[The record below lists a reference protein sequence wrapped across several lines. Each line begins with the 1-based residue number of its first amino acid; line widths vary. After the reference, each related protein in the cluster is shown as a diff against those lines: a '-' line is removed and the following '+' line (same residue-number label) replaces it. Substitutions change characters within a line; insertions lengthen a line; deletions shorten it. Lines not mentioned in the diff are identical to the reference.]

1 VRFGLFLFDEERRM
15 GMSGFR
21 ASMTLAALLAAAACG
36 GDNTGPETPRAASVS
51 VISGDNQ
58 TGFVGITLGE
68 PLVVLVMS
76 DAGDPVPGVTVTF
89 RVTSGSATVTPA
101 SAVTDASG
109 KAETRLK
116 LGSSPGLV
124 QVTATVEG
132 TGLITTFQL
141 AAGIPNVPPACQ
153 TGAATL
159 PAVNVVSAGLSGSGI
174 CLGGGTSGADY
185 TLIAFNGSTVPSGLT
200 SVQVTGRGINLQI
213 IPVVAPML
221 NQIASTSST
230 AGTPRAPTGLRAA
243 FDARLRTSAQR
254 VLTPLMPAARQ
265 QMRQARARFN
275 AIPSSVTVGQVLR
288 LNVNANEPCDGAD
301 FHGGRVVAISNKA
314 IIVADTLNPPNGFT
328 DAQYQSIGVTFD
340 TLVDP
345 LDRTNFGDPSDVD
358 KNSKVVIFY
367 TRAVNEL
374 TPAHSSEFIGGFFY
388 ERDLFP
394 TTSTPELQAFAGSNV
409 GEMFYM
415 LAPDPNGLIN
425 GNVRKT
431 ADVQQITIGTVAHE
445 YQHLI
450 NAAHRLFITDAEFEE
465 VWLNE
470 GLSHIAEELLFYRVS
485 GFAPRQNLDATRV
498 TSSPAILKAFNE
510 YAAADFT
517 RFEEFLER
525 TPKASPYADD
535 DSLQTR
541 GATWAMLRYLA
552 DHRGSSDGDTWSK
565 LVDAP
570 TIGLASLRSVF
581 GTDLTTRIRDWGT
594 SLYTDDQTATSDL
607 RYQQLSWN
615 NRSIY
620 TQAFKVAYP
629 LKITP
634 LTDALTSTLVMQ
646 GGGTA
651 VLRLSVTAGAQG
663 SVDWNAPG
671 GPPVSPAVQWTIV
684 RTR

>member
-254 VLTPLMPAARQ
+254 VLSKCGRLAPGSTPFPPASPWDRCCGSTSMPMSRAMAR
-265 QMRQARARFN
+265 
-275 AIPSSVTVGQVLR
+275 
-288 LNVNANEPCDGAD
+288 
-301 FHGGRVVAISNKA
+301 
-314 IIVADTLNPPNGFT
+314 
-328 DAQYQSIGVTFD
+328 
-340 TLVDP
+340 
-345 LDRTNFGDPSDVD
+345 
-358 KNSKVVIFY
+358 
-367 TRAVNEL
+367 
-374 TPAHSSEFIGGFFY
+374 
-388 ERDLFP
+388 
-394 TTSTPELQAFAGSNV
+394 TST
-409 GEMFYM
+409 
-415 LAPDPNGLIN
+415 
-425 GNVRKT
+425 
-431 ADVQQITIGTVAHE
+431 
-445 YQHLI
+445 
-450 NAAHRLFITDAEFEE
+450 AAAWWR
-465 VWLNE
+465 
-470 GLSHIAEELLFYRVS
+470 S
-485 GFAPRQNLDATRV
+485 PTRRS
-498 TSSPAILKAFNE
+498 SSP
-510 YAAADFT
+510 T
-517 RFEEFLER
+517 RSIRR
-525 TPKASPYADD
+525 TA
-535 DSLQTR
+535 L
-541 GATWAMLRYLA
+541 
-552 DHRGSSDGDTWSK
+552 
-565 LVDAP
+565 P
-570 TIGLASLRSVF
+570 TPN
-581 GTDLTTRIRDWGT
+581 T
-594 SLYTDDQTATSDL
+594 
-607 RYQQLSWN
+607 
-615 NRSIY
+615 NRS
-620 TQAFKVAYP
+620 A
-629 LKITP
+629 
-634 LTDALTSTLVMQ
+634 
-646 GGGTA
+646 
-651 VLRLSVTAGAQG
+651 
-663 SVDWNAPG
+663 
-671 GPPVSPAVQWTIV
+671 
-684 RTR
+684 